1 MLKKGLL
8 LACLTFSFNAYSAPV
23 FLYPTCSAFSGEC
36 TLNNTSG
43 KDISCSIQINGQTK
57 KGSYISTSEYR
68 VLYQYMSAWIRVNS
82 FDPINDPIVY
92 LQAYANCNTL
102 N

>member
-1 MLKKGLL
+1 MKKIFL
-8 LACLTFSFNAYSAPV
+8 LASLMFSFNSYSAPV
-23 FLYPTCSAFSGEC
+23 FLYPTCSAYSGEC

-43 KDISCSIQINGQTK
+43 KDISCSIQITGQTK
-57 KGSYISTSEYR
+57 KGGYISTSEYR
-68 VLYQYMSAWIRVNS
+68 VLYQYMSAWIRVNT